1 MTHLGRRLVAL
12 HLVALLVL
20 VATAWSVK
28 VVSLQQGVG
37 RVRAYW
43 SVPHGPPGGLLYVAL
58 GDSCAQ
64 GVAAS
69 RPDRGYVGLLAG
81 RHEAAAKRP
90 VQVTNLNVS
99 GARMRGVL
107 AHQLP
112 ALRVVRP
119 DLVRVATDGHDIC
132 SYDGARLAR
141 QVDRLTATRPD
152 ETFIADAPPSCGR
165 CEGHAQQAADA
176 VQRSSKRHGLPV
188 VALHLALCREGWPA
202 MLTKFAA
209 DWFGPNDRGYRVRAD
224 TFWARISSS
233 PAGRAARLRPTL
245 ATTATAPAA

>member
-1 MTHLGRRLVAL
+1 MTHLGRRLVAR
-12 HLVALLVL
+12 HLDALLVL

-37 RVRAYW
+37 RARACW

-64 GVAAS
+64 GVGAS
-69 RPDRGYVGLLAG
+69 RPDRGHVGLLAG
-81 RHEAAAKRP
+81 RLEVAAKRP

-99 GARMRGVL
+99 GAHMRNVL
-107 AHQLP
+107 VHQLP

-119 DLVRVATDGHDIC
+119 DLVTVAIDGNDIC
-132 SYDGARLAR
+132 SYDGARFAR
-141 QVDRLTATRPD
+141 QVDLTAAFPD
-152 ETFIADAPPSCGR
+152 ETFIADVPSFTRGR

-176 VQRSSKRHGLPV
+176 VQRSAKRHGLPV
-188 VALHLALCREGWPA
+188 VVLHLALRREGWPA

-209 DWFGPNDRGYRVRAD
+209 DWFGPNDRGYRVWAD
-224 TFWARISSS
+224 TFWARTSSS
-233 PAGRAARLRPTL
+233 PAGPAARLRPTL